1 MEQDV
6 KTFIEKIKNAK
17 NIAIM
22 GHKNPDG
29 DSYCSVLA
37 LARLIELNYGLR
49 PTCIYDGNIPEYLD
63 EMPLRTWIKYY
74 ERVDLAEVYDLVIIL
89 DYGTPKHI
97 GGAQPIVD
105 NAKFIVE
112 IDHHQN
118 DERLGMLCIDDEG
131 AAATGQILFEIMQ
144 EAGWTFDKDVL
155 DLLAVA
161 LITDTGN
168 FKFVRDGRVMQIMA
182 ELIDNG
188 VVLRHLFEAL
198 RNKPRKSVL
207 VESGAASRAEF
218 WYKGKLAIAIVPHK
232 DYKYL
237 DGRGDTVL
245 NLLGGI
251 KGVEYIALL
260 KEQKAE
266 QTGVSLRSRG
276 KPVNH
281 IAEALG
287 GGGHMCAAGAVV
299 NDTLENVQ
307 ARIIEL
313 FRGEINQ

>member
-1 MEQDV
+1 MEQNIKD
-6 KTFIEKIKNAK
+6 FIEKIRGAK

-37 LARLIELNYGLR
+37 LAKLIELNYGVR
-49 PTCIYDGNIPEYLD
+49 ATCIYDGNIPEYLD
-63 EMPLRTWIKYY
+63 EMPMRSWIKYY
-74 ERVDLAEVYDLVIIL
+74 ERVDLSEVYDLVILL

-97 GGAQPIVD
+97 GGARPIVD
-105 NAKFIVE
+105 NARFIVE

-118 DERLGMLCIDDEG
+118 DEKLGALCLDDEN
-131 AAATGQILFEIMQ
+131 AAAVGQIIFEIMKS
-144 EAGWTFDKDVL
+144 ANWTFDKDVL

-198 RNKPRKSVL
+198 RNKPRKSV
-207 VESGAASRAEF
+207 VMEAGVVSRAQF
-218 WYKGKLAIAIVPHK
+218 WFKGKLAVAIVPHK

-245 NLLGGI
+245 NLLGSI
-251 KGVEYIALL
+251 KGVEYIAML
-260 KEQKAE
+260 KEQKE
-266 QTGVSLRSRG
+266 NQTGVSLRSRG
-276 KPVNH
+276 QPVNH

-287 GGGHMCAAGAVV
+287 GGGHMCAAGAVLNEPV
-299 NDTLENVQ
+299 EDVLN
-307 ARIIEL
+307 RIIEL
-313 FRGEINQ
+313 FRGEIK

>member
-1 MEQDV
+1 MEQKV
-6 KTFIEKIKNAK
+6 KDFIDKIKDAK
-17 NIAIM
+17 KIAIM

-37 LARLIELNYGLR
+37 LARLIELNYSVR
-49 PTCIYDGNIPEYLD
+49 PLCVYDGNIPEYLD

-74 ERVDLAEVYDLVIIL
+74 ERVDLAEVYDLVVLL

-105 NAKFIVE
+105 SARFVVE

-118 DERLGMLCIDDEG
+118 DEHLGILCINDEN
-131 AAATGQILFEIMQ
+131 AAATGQILFEIMKGAKWQ
-144 EAGWTFDKDVL
+144 YDKDVL
-155 DLLAVA
+155 DLLAA
-161 LITDTGN
+161 AIITDTGY
-168 FKFVRDGRVMQIMA
+168 FKFVRDGRVMQIIG
-182 ELIDNG
+182 ELVNDG
-188 VVLRHLFEAL
+188 VVLRHLFESL
-198 RNKPRKSVL
+198 RNKPRKSV
-207 VESGAASRAEF
+207 VMEAGAASRAEF
-218 WYKGKLAIAIVPHK
+218 LFKGRLAIATIPHK

-245 NLLGGI
+245 NLLGSI

-260 KEQKAE
+260 KEQKE
-266 QTGVSLRSRG
+266 NQTGISLRSRG
-276 KPVNH
+276 LPVNH

-299 NDTLENVQ
+299 NDSVENVRN
-307 ARIIEL
+307 RIVEL
-313 FRGEINQ
+313 FQGEVK

>member
-1 MEQDV
+1 MEESV
-6 KTFIEKIKNAK
+6 KIFIDKIKSAR

-37 LARLIELNYGLR
+37 LAKLIEINYGVR
-49 PTCIYDGNIPEYLD
+49 PTCVYDGNIPEYLD
-63 EMPLRTWIKYY
+63 EMPMRSWIKYY
-74 ERVDLAEVYDLVIIL
+74 ERVDLAEVYDLVILL

-97 GGAQPIVD
+97 GGAKPLVD
-105 NAKFIVE
+105 NARFIVE

-118 DERLGMLCIDDEG
+118 DEKLGMLCIDDEN
-131 AAATGQILFEIMQ
+131 AAAVGQIIFEIMKSANWQ
-144 EAGWTFDKDVL
+144 FDKDVL

-161 LITDTGN
+161 IITDTGN

-182 ELIDNG
+182 EMVESG

-198 RNKPRKSVL
+198 RNKPRKSV
-207 VESGAASRAEF
+207 VAESGAASRAQF
-218 WYKGKLAIAIVPHK
+218 LFKGRLAIAIVPHK

-245 NLLGGI
+245 NLLGSI

-260 KEQKAE
+260 KEQKE
-266 QTGVSLRSRG
+266 NQTGVSLRSRG
-276 KPVNH
+276 QPVNH

-299 NDTLENVQ
+299 NDSVENVRN
-307 ARIIEL
+307 RIVEL
-313 FRGEINQ
+313 FQGELK

>member
-1 MEQDV
+1 MEQNI
-6 KTFIEKIKNAK
+6 KTFIEKIKSAK

-37 LARLIELNYGLR
+37 LAKLIELNYGIR

-63 EMPLRTWIKYY
+63 EMPLRSWIKYY
-74 ERVDLAEVYDLVIIL
+74 ERVDLTEVYDVVIL
-89 DYGTPKHI
+89 MDYGTPKHI
-97 GGAQPIVD
+97 GGARPIVD
-105 NAKFIVE
+105 NAKFIIE

-118 DERLGMLCIDDEG
+118 DERLGMLCIDDET
-131 AAATGQILFEIMQ
+131 AAATGQILYNIMKTLD
-144 EAGWTFDKDVL
+144 WKFDQDVL

-168 FKFVRDGRVMQIMA
+168 FKFVRDGRVMRIMA
-182 ELIDNG
+182 ELVDDG
-188 VVLRHLFEAL
+188 VVLQNLFDSL
-198 RNKPRKSVL
+198 RNKPRKAIV
-207 VESGAASRAEF
+207 VEAGAASRAEF
-218 WYKGKLAIAIVPHK
+218 LFKGKLAIAIIPHK

-237 DGRGDTVL
+237 DGRGETVL
-245 NLLGGI
+245 NLLGSI
-251 KGVEYIALL
+251 KGVEYIAFL

-276 KPVNH
+276 KPINH

-287 GGGHMCAAGAVV
+287 GGGHMYAAGAVV
-299 NDTLENVQ
+299 NDSVENVRN
-307 ARIIEL
+307 RIIEL
-313 FRGEINQ
+313 LRGEIK

>member
-1 MEQDV
+1 MEQNI
-6 KTFIEKIKNAK
+6 KTFVEKIKSAK

-37 LARLIELNYGLR
+37 LAKLIELNYGLR
-49 PTCIYDGNIPEYLD
+49 PTCVYDGNIPEYLD
-63 EMPLRTWIKYY
+63 EMPLRSWIKYY
-74 ERVDLAEVYDLVIIL
+74 ERVDLTEVYDLVILL

-105 NAKFIVE
+105 SARFIVE

-118 DERLGMLCIDDEG
+118 DEKLGTLCIDDEA
-131 AAATGQILFEIMQ
+131 AAATGQILYEIMQ
-144 EAGWTFDKDVL
+144 SVGWKFDKDVL
-155 DLLAVA
+155 DLLAAAIV
-161 LITDTGN
+161 TDTGN
-168 FKFVRDGRVMQIMA
+168 FKFVRDGRVMQIMGQ
-182 ELIDNG
+182 LVDNG

-198 RNKPRKSVL
+198 RNKPRKAVV

-218 WYKGKLAIAIVPHK
+218 LFKGRLAIATIPHK

-245 NLLGGI
+245 NLLGSI

-260 KEQKAE
+260 KEQKE
-266 QTGVSLRSRG
+266 NQTGVSLRSRG
-276 KPVNH
+276 NPINH

-299 NDTLENVQ
+299 NDSVENVRN
-307 ARIIEL
+307 RIVEL
-313 FRGEINQ
+313 FRGELK

>member
-1 MEQDV
+1 MEESV
-6 KTFIEKIKNAK
+6 KIFIDKIKSAK

-37 LARLIELNYGLR
+37 LAKLIEINYGVR
-49 PTCIYDGNIPEYLD
+49 PTCVYDGNIPEYLD
-63 EMPLRTWIKYY
+63 EMPMRSWIKYY
-74 ERVDLAEVYDLVIIL
+74 ERVDLAEVYDLVILL
-89 DYGTPKHI
+89 DYGTSKHI
-97 GGAQPIVD
+97 GGAKPLVD
-105 NAKFIVE
+105 NARFIVE

-118 DERLGMLCIDDEG
+118 DEKLGMLCIDDEN
-131 AAATGQILFEIMQ
+131 AAAVGQIIFEIMKSANWQ
-144 EAGWTFDKDVL
+144 FDKDVL

-161 LITDTGN
+161 IITDTGN

-182 ELIDNG
+182 EMVESG

-198 RNKPRKSVL
+198 RNKPRKSV
-207 VESGAASRAEF
+207 VAESGAASRAQF
-218 WYKGKLAIAIVPHK
+218 LFKGRLAIAIVPHK

-245 NLLGGI
+245 NLLGSI

-260 KEQKAE
+260 KEQKE
-266 QTGVSLRSRG
+266 NQTGVSLRSRG
-276 KPVNH
+276 QPVNH

-299 NDTLENVQ
+299 NDSVENVRN
-307 ARIIEL
+307 RIVEL
-313 FRGEINQ
+313 FQGELK

>member
-1 MEQDV
+1 MEESV
-6 KTFIEKIKNAK
+6 KIFIDKIKSAK

-37 LARLIELNYGLR
+37 LAKLIEINYGVR
-49 PTCIYDGNIPEYLD
+49 PTCVYDGNIPEYLD
-63 EMPLRTWIKYY
+63 EMPMRSWIKYY
-74 ERVDLAEVYDLVIIL
+74 ERVDLAEVYDLVILL

-97 GGAQPIVD
+97 GGAKPLVD
-105 NAKFIVE
+105 NARFIVE

-118 DERLGMLCIDDEG
+118 DEKLGMLCIDDEN
-131 AAATGQILFEIMQ
+131 AAAVGQIIFEIMKSANWQ
-144 EAGWTFDKDVL
+144 FDKDVL

-161 LITDTGN
+161 IITDTGN

-182 ELIDNG
+182 EMVESG

-198 RNKPRKSVL
+198 RNKPRKSV
-207 VESGAASRAEF
+207 VAESGAASRAQF
-218 WYKGKLAIAIVPHK
+218 LFKGRLAIAIVPHK

-245 NLLGGI
+245 NLLGSI

-260 KEQKAE
+260 KEQKE
-266 QTGVSLRSRG
+266 NQTGVSLRSRG
-276 KPVNH
+276 QPVNH

-287 GGGHMCAAGAVV
+287 GGAYVRRRCGCERFG
-299 NDTLENVQ
+299 
-307 ARIIEL
+307 RKCS
-313 FRGEINQ
+313 

>member
-1 MEQDV
+1 MEESV
-6 KTFIEKIKNAK
+6 KIFIDKIKSAK

-37 LARLIELNYGLR
+37 LAKLIEINYGVR
-49 PTCIYDGNIPEYLD
+49 PTCVYDGNIPEYLD
-63 EMPLRTWIKYY
+63 EMPMRSWIKYY
-74 ERVDLAEVYDLVIIL
+74 ERVDLAAVYDLVILL

-97 GGAQPIVD
+97 GGAKPLVD
-105 NAKFIVE
+105 NARFIVE

-118 DERLGMLCIDDEG
+118 DEKLGMLCIDDEN
-131 AAATGQILFEIMQ
+131 AAAVGQIIFEIMKSANWQ
-144 EAGWTFDKDVL
+144 FDKDVL

-161 LITDTGN
+161 IITDTGN

-182 ELIDNG
+182 EMVESG

-198 RNKPRKSVL
+198 RNKPRKSV
-207 VESGAASRAEF
+207 VAESGAASRAQF
-218 WYKGKLAIAIVPHK
+218 LFKGRLAIAIVPHK

-245 NLLGGI
+245 NLLGSI

-260 KEQKAE
+260 KEQKE
-266 QTGVSLRSRG
+266 NQTGVSLRSRG
-276 KPVNH
+276 QPVNH

-299 NDTLENVQ
+299 NDSVENVRN
-307 ARIIEL
+307 RIVEL
-313 FRGEINQ
+313 FQGELK

>member
-1 MEQDV
+1 MEQNIKD
-6 KTFIEKIKNAK
+6 FIEKIRGAK

-37 LARLIELNYGLR
+37 LAKLIELNYGVR
-49 PTCIYDGNIPEYLD
+49 ATCIYDGNIPEYLD
-63 EMPLRTWIKYY
+63 EMPMRSWIKYY
-74 ERVDLAEVYDLVIIL
+74 ERVDLSEVYDLVILL

-97 GGAQPIVD
+97 GGARPIVD
-105 NAKFIVE
+105 NARFIVE

-118 DERLGMLCIDDEG
+118 DEKLGALCLDDEN
-131 AAATGQILFEIMQ
+131 AAAVGQIIFEIMKS
-144 EAGWTFDKDVL
+144 ANWTFDKDVL

-188 VVLRHLFEAL
+188 VVLRHLVEAL
-198 RNKPRKSVL
+198 RNKPRKSV
-207 VESGAASRAEF
+207 VMEAGVVSRAQF
-218 WYKGKLAIAIVPHK
+218 WFKGKLAVAIVPHK

-245 NLLGGI
+245 NLLGSI
-251 KGVEYIALL
+251 KGVEYIAML
-260 KEQKAE
+260 KEQKE
-266 QTGVSLRSRG
+266 NQTGVSLRSRG
-276 KPVNH
+276 QPVNH

-287 GGGHMCAAGAVV
+287 GGGHMCAAGAVLNEPV
-299 NDTLENVQ
+299 EDVLN
-307 ARIIEL
+307 RIIEL
-313 FRGEINQ
+313 FRGEIK

>member
-1 MEQDV
+1 MEESV
-6 KTFIEKIKNAK
+6 KIFIDKIKSAK

-37 LARLIELNYGLR
+37 LAKLIEINYGVR
-49 PTCIYDGNIPEYLD
+49 PTCVYDGNIPEYLD
-63 EMPLRTWIKYY
+63 EMPMRSWIKYY
-74 ERVDLAEVYDLVIIL
+74 ERVDLAEVYDLVILL

-97 GGAQPIVD
+97 GGAKPLVD
-105 NAKFIVE
+105 NARFIVE

-118 DERLGMLCIDDEG
+118 DEKLGMLCIDDEN
-131 AAATGQILFEIMQ
+131 AAAVGQIIFEIMKSANWQ
-144 EAGWTFDKDVL
+144 FDKDVL
-155 DLLAVA
+155 DLITVA
-161 LITDTGN
+161 IITDTGN

-182 ELIDNG
+182 EMVESG

-198 RNKPRKSVL
+198 RNKPRKSIVA
-207 VESGAASRAEF
+207 ESGAASRAQF
-218 WYKGKLAIAIVPHK
+218 LFKGRLAIAIVPHK

-245 NLLGGI
+245 NLLGSI

-260 KEQKAE
+260 KEQKE
-266 QTGVSLRSRG
+266 NQTGVSLRSRG
-276 KPVNH
+276 QPVNH

-299 NDTLENVQ
+299 NDTVENVRN
-307 ARIIEL
+307 RIVEL
-313 FRGEINQ
+313 FQGELK

>member
-1 MEQDV
+1 MEQNIQN
-6 KTFIEKIKNAK
+6 FIEKISAAK

-37 LARLIELNYGLR
+37 LAKLIELNYGVR

-63 EMPLRTWIKYY
+63 EMPLRSWIKYY
-74 ERVDLAEVYDLVIIL
+74 ERVDLSEVYDLVVL
-89 DYGTPKHI
+89 MDYGTPNHI
-97 GGAQPIVD
+97 GGARPIVD

-118 DERLGMLCIDDEG
+118 SERLGHLCVDDEK
-131 AAATGQILFEIMQ
+131 AAATGQILFDIMKT
-144 EAGWTFDKDVL
+144 ANWKFDKDVL

-168 FKFVRDGRVMQIMA
+168 FKFVRDGRVMNIMA
-182 ELIDNG
+182 ELINNG

-198 RNKPRKSVL
+198 RNKPRKAVV
-207 VESGAASRAEF
+207 VEAGAASRAEF
-218 WYKGKLAIAIVPHK
+218 LFKGKLAIAIIPHK

-237 DGRGDTVL
+237 DGRGETVL
-245 NLLGGI
+245 NLLGSI
-251 KGVEYIALL
+251 KGVEYIAFL

-287 GGGHMCAAGAVV
+287 GGGHTCAAGAVV
-299 NDTLENVQ
+299 NDSLENVRN
-307 ARIIEL
+307 RIIEL
-313 FRGEINQ
+313 FREDIK

>member
-1 MEQDV
+1 MEQNIKD
-6 KTFIEKIKNAK
+6 FIEKIRGAK

-37 LARLIELNYGLR
+37 LAKLIELNYGVR
-49 PTCIYDGNIPEYLD
+49 ATCIYDGNIPEYLD
-63 EMPLRTWIKYY
+63 EMPMRSWIKYY
-74 ERVDLAEVYDLVIIL
+74 ERVDLSEVYDLVILL

-97 GGAQPIVD
+97 GGARPIVD
-105 NAKFIVE
+105 NARFIVE

-118 DERLGMLCIDDEG
+118 DEKLGALCLDDEN
-131 AAATGQILFEIMQ
+131 AAAVGQIIFEIMKS
-144 EAGWTFDKDVL
+144 ANWTFDKDVL

-198 RNKPRKSVL
+198 RNKPRKSV
-207 VESGAASRAEF
+207 VMEAGVVSRAQF
-218 WYKGKLAIAIVPHK
+218 WFKGKLAVAIVPHK

-245 NLLGGI
+245 NLLGSI
-251 KGVEYIALL
+251 KGVEYIAML
-260 KEQKAE
+260 KEQKE
-266 QTGVSLRSRG
+266 NQTGVSLRSRG
-276 KPVNH
+276 QPVNH

-287 GGGHMCAAGAVV
+287 GGGHMCAAGAVLNEPV
-299 NDTLENVQ
+299 EDVLN
-307 ARIIEL
+307 RIIEL
-313 FRGEINQ
+313 FRGEFK

>member
-1 MEQDV
+1 MEESV
-6 KTFIEKIKNAK
+6 KIFIDKIKSAK

-37 LARLIELNYGLR
+37 LAKLIEINYGVR
-49 PTCIYDGNIPEYLD
+49 PTCVYDGNIPEYLD
-63 EMPLRTWIKYY
+63 EMPMRSWIKYY
-74 ERVDLAEVYDLVIIL
+74 ERVDLAEVYDLVILL

-97 GGAQPIVD
+97 GGAKPLVD
-105 NAKFIVE
+105 NARFIVE

-118 DERLGMLCIDDEG
+118 DEKLGMLCIDDEN
-131 AAATGQILFEIMQ
+131 AAAVGQIIFEIMKSANWQ
-144 EAGWTFDKDVL
+144 FDKDVL

-161 LITDTGN
+161 IITDTGN

-182 ELIDNG
+182 EMVESG

-198 RNKPRKSVL
+198 RNKPRKSV
-207 VESGAASRAEF
+207 VAESGAASRAQF
-218 WYKGKLAIAIVPHK
+218 LFKGRLAIAIVPHK

-245 NLLGGI
+245 NLLGSI

-260 KEQKAE
+260 KEQKE
-266 QTGVSLRSRG
+266 NQTGVSLRSRG
-276 KPVNH
+276 QPVNH

-299 NDTLENVQ
+299 NDSVENVRN
-307 ARIIEL
+307 RIVEL
-313 FRGEINQ
+313 FQGELK

>member
-1 MEQDV
+1 MEESV
-6 KTFIEKIKNAK
+6 KIFIDKIKSAK

-37 LARLIELNYGLR
+37 LAKLIEINYGVR
-49 PTCIYDGNIPEYLD
+49 PTCVYDGNIPEYLD
-63 EMPLRTWIKYY
+63 EMPMRSWIKYY
-74 ERVDLAEVYDLVIIL
+74 ERVDLSEVYDLVILL

-97 GGAQPIVD
+97 GGARPIVD
-105 NAKFIVE
+105 NARFIVE

-118 DERLGMLCIDDEG
+118 DEKLGALCLDDEN
-131 AAATGQILFEIMQ
+131 AAAVGQIIFEIMKS
-144 EAGWTFDKDVL
+144 ANWTFDKDVL

-198 RNKPRKSVL
+198 RNKPRKSV
-207 VESGAASRAEF
+207 VMEAGVVSRAQF
-218 WYKGKLAIAIVPHK
+218 WFKGKLAVAIVPHK

-245 NLLGGI
+245 NLLGSI
-251 KGVEYIALL
+251 KGVEYIAML
-260 KEQKAE
+260 KEQKE
-266 QTGVSLRSRG
+266 NQTGVSLRSRG
-276 KPVNH
+276 QPVNH

-287 GGGHMCAAGAVV
+287 GGGHVCAAGAVLNEPV
-299 NDTLENVQ
+299 EDVLN
-307 ARIIEL
+307 RIIEL
-313 FRGEINQ
+313 FRGEIK

>member
-1 MEQDV
+1 MEQNI
-6 KTFIEKIKNAK
+6 KEFIEKIRGAK

-37 LARLIELNYGLR
+37 LAKLIELNYGVR
-49 PTCIYDGNIPEYLD
+49 ATCIYDGNIPEYLD
-63 EMPLRTWIKYY
+63 EMPMRSWIKYY
-74 ERVDLAEVYDLVIIL
+74 ERVDLSEVYDLVILL

-97 GGAQPIVD
+97 GGARPIVD
-105 NAKFIVE
+105 NARFIVE

-118 DERLGMLCIDDEG
+118 DEKLGALCLDDEN
-131 AAATGQILFEIMQ
+131 AAAVGQIIFEIMKS
-144 EAGWTFDKDVL
+144 ANWTFDKDVL

-198 RNKPRKSVL
+198 RNKPRKSV
-207 VESGAASRAEF
+207 VMEAGVVSRAQF
-218 WYKGKLAIAIVPHK
+218 WFKGKLAVAIVPHK

-245 NLLGGI
+245 NLLGSI
-251 KGVEYIALL
+251 KGVEYIAML
-260 KEQKAE
+260 KEQKE
-266 QTGVSLRSRG
+266 NQTGVSLRSRG
-276 KPVNH
+276 QPVNH

-287 GGGHMCAAGAVV
+287 GGGHVCAAGAVLNEPV
-299 NDTLENVQ
+299 EDVLN
-307 ARIIEL
+307 RIIEL
-313 FRGEINQ
+313 FRGEIK

>member
-1 MEQDV
+1 MEESV
-6 KTFIEKIKNAK
+6 KIFIDKIKSAK

-37 LARLIELNYGLR
+37 LAKLIEINYGVR
-49 PTCIYDGNIPEYLD
+49 PTCVYDGNIPEYLD
-63 EMPLRTWIKYY
+63 EMPMRSWIKYY
-74 ERVDLAEVYDLVIIL
+74 ERVDLAEVYDLVILL

-97 GGAQPIVD
+97 GGAKPLVD
-105 NAKFIVE
+105 NARFIVE

-118 DERLGMLCIDDEG
+118 DEKLGMLCIDDEN
-131 AAATGQILFEIMQ
+131 AAAVGQIIFEIMKSANWQ
-144 EAGWTFDKDVL
+144 FDKDVL

-161 LITDTGN
+161 IITDTGN

-182 ELIDNG
+182 ELVESG

-198 RNKPRKSVL
+198 RNKPRKSV
-207 VESGAASRAEF
+207 VAESGAASRAQF
-218 WYKGKLAIAIVPHK
+218 LFKGRLAIAIVPHK

-245 NLLGGI
+245 NLLGSI

-260 KEQKAE
+260 KEQKE
-266 QTGVSLRSRG
+266 NQTGVSLRSRG
-276 KPVNH
+276 QPVNH

-299 NDTLENVQ
+299 NDSVENVRN
-307 ARIIEL
+307 RIVEL
-313 FRGEINQ
+313 FQGELK

>member
-1 MEQDV
+1 MEQNI
-6 KTFIEKIKNAK
+6 KNFIEKIKGAK

-37 LARLIELNYGLR
+37 LAKLIELNYGVR

-63 EMPLRTWIKYY
+63 EMPLRSWIKYY
-74 ERVDLAEVYDLVIIL
+74 ERVDLSEVYDLVVL
-89 DYGTPKHI
+89 MDYGTPNHI
-97 GGAQPIVD
+97 GGARPIVD

-118 DERLGMLCIDDEG
+118 SERLGHLCVDDEK
-131 AAATGQILFEIMQ
+131 AAATGQILFDIMKT
-144 EAGWTFDKDVL
+144 ANWKFDKDVL

-168 FKFVRDGRVMQIMA
+168 FKFVRDGRVMNIMA
-182 ELIDNG
+182 ELINNG

-198 RNKPRKSVL
+198 RNKPRKAVV
-207 VESGAASRAEF
+207 VEAEAASRAEF
-218 WYKGKLAIAIVPHK
+218 LFKGKLAIAIIPHK

-237 DGRGDTVL
+237 DGRGETVL
-245 NLLGGI
+245 NLLGSI
-251 KGVEYIALL
+251 KGVEYIAFL

-287 GGGHMCAAGAVV
+287 GGGHTCAAGAVV
-299 NDTLENVQ
+299 NDSLENVRN
-307 ARIIEL
+307 RIIEL
-313 FRGEINQ
+313 FREDIK

>member
-1 MEQDV
+1 MEQNV
-6 KTFIEKIKNAK
+6 KTFIEKIKTAK

-37 LARLIELNYGLR
+37 LAKLIELNYGVR
-49 PTCIYDGNIPEYLD
+49 ATCIYDGNIPEYLD
-63 EMPLRTWIKYY
+63 EMPMRSWIKYY
-74 ERVDLAEVYDLVIIL
+74 ERVDLSEVYDLVILL

-97 GGAQPIVD
+97 GGARPIVD
-105 NAKFIVE
+105 NARFIVE

-118 DERLGMLCIDDEG
+118 DEKLGALCLDDEN
-131 AAATGQILFEIMQ
+131 AAAVGQIIFEIMKS
-144 EAGWTFDKDVL
+144 ANWTFDKDVL

-198 RNKPRKSVL
+198 RNKPRKSV
-207 VESGAASRAEF
+207 VMEAGVVSRAQF
-218 WYKGKLAIAIVPHK
+218 WFKGKLAVAIVPHK

-245 NLLGGI
+245 NLLGSI
-251 KGVEYIALL
+251 KGVEYIAML
-260 KEQKAE
+260 KEQKE
-266 QTGVSLRSRG
+266 NQTGVSLRSRG
-276 KPVNH
+276 QPVNH

-287 GGGHMCAAGAVV
+287 GGGHVCAAGAVLNEPV
-299 NDTLENVQ
+299 EDVLN
-307 ARIIEL
+307 RIIEL
-313 FRGEINQ
+313 FRGEIK

>member
-1 MEQDV
+1 MEQNI
-6 KTFIEKIKNAK
+6 KTFIEKIKGAK

-37 LARLIELNYGLR
+37 LAGLIELNYGLR

-63 EMPLRTWIKYY
+63 EMPLRSWIKYY
-74 ERVDLAEVYDLVIIL
+74 ERVDLAEVYDLVILL

-97 GGAQPIVD
+97 GGARPIVD
-105 NAKFIVE
+105 NAKYIVE

-118 DERLGMLCIDDEG
+118 DERLGTLCIDDET
-131 AAATGQILFEIMQ
+131 AAATGQILFEIMKK
-144 EAGWTFDKDVL
+144 ADWTFDKDVL

-168 FKFVRDGRVMQIMA
+168 FKFVRDGRVMRIMA

-198 RNKPRKSVL
+198 RNKPRKAVV
-207 VESGAASRAEF
+207 VEAGAASRAEF

-245 NLLGGI
+245 NLLGSI
-251 KGVEYIALL
+251 KGVEYIAFL

-276 KPVNH
+276 KPINH

>member
-1 MEQDV
+1 MEQNI
-6 KTFIEKIKNAK
+6 KTFIEKIKSAK

-37 LARLIELNYGLR
+37 LAKLIELNYGIR

-63 EMPLRTWIKYY
+63 EMPLRSWIKYY
-74 ERVDLAEVYDLVIIL
+74 ERVDLTEVYDVVIL
-89 DYGTPKHI
+89 MDYGTPKHI
-97 GGAQPIVD
+97 GGARPIVD
-105 NAKFIVE
+105 NAKFIIE

-118 DERLGMLCIDDEG
+118 DERLGMLCIDDEA
-131 AAATGQILFEIMQ
+131 AAATGQILYNIMKTLD
-144 EAGWTFDKDVL
+144 WKFDQDVL

-168 FKFVRDGRVMQIMA
+168 FKFVRDGRVMRIMA
-182 ELIDNG
+182 ELVDDG
-188 VVLRHLFEAL
+188 VVLQNLFDSL
-198 RNKPRKSVL
+198 RNKPRKAIV
-207 VESGAASRAEF
+207 VEAGAASRAEF
-218 WYKGKLAIAIVPHK
+218 LFKGKLAIAIIPHK

-237 DGRGDTVL
+237 DGRGETVL
-245 NLLGGI
+245 NLLGSI
-251 KGVEYIALL
+251 KGVEYIAFL

-276 KPVNH
+276 KPINH

-287 GGGHMCAAGAVV
+287 GGGHMYAAGAVV
-299 NDTLENVQ
+299 NDSVENVRN
-307 ARIIEL
+307 RIIEL
-313 FRGEINQ
+313 LRGEIK

>member
-1 MEQDV
+1 MEQNI

-37 LARLIELNYGLR
+37 LAKLIELNYGVR
-49 PTCIYDGNIPEYLD
+49 ATCIYDGNIPEYLD
-63 EMPLRTWIKYY
+63 EMPMRSWIKYY
-74 ERVDLAEVYDLVIIL
+74 ERVDLSEVYDLVILL

-97 GGAQPIVD
+97 GGARPIVD
-105 NAKFIVE
+105 NARFIVE

-118 DERLGMLCIDDEG
+118 DEKLGALCLDDEN
-131 AAATGQILFEIMQ
+131 AAAVGQIIFEIMKS
-144 EAGWTFDKDVL
+144 ANWTFDKDVL

-198 RNKPRKSVL
+198 RNKPRKSV
-207 VESGAASRAEF
+207 VMEAGVVSRAQF
-218 WYKGKLAIAIVPHK
+218 WFKGKLAVAIVPHK

-245 NLLGGI
+245 NLLGSI
-251 KGVEYIALL
+251 KGVEYIAML
-260 KEQKAE
+260 KEQKE
-266 QTGVSLRSRG
+266 NQTGVSLRSRG
-276 KPVNH
+276 QPVNH

-287 GGGHMCAAGAVV
+287 GGGHVCAAGAVLNEPV
-299 NDTLENVQ
+299 EDVLN
-307 ARIIEL
+307 RIIEL
-313 FRGEINQ
+313 FRGEIK

>member
-1 MEQDV
+1 MEESV
-6 KTFIEKIKNAK
+6 KIFIDKIKSAK

-37 LARLIELNYGLR
+37 LAKLIEINYGVR
-49 PTCIYDGNIPEYLD
+49 PTCVYDGNIPEYLD
-63 EMPLRTWIKYY
+63 EMPMRSWIKYY
-74 ERVDLAEVYDLVIIL
+74 ERVDLAEVYDLVILL

-97 GGAQPIVD
+97 GGAKPLVD
-105 NAKFIVE
+105 NARFIVE

-118 DERLGMLCIDDEG
+118 DEKLGMLCIDDEN
-131 AAATGQILFEIMQ
+131 AAAVGQIIFEIMKSANWQ
-144 EAGWTFDKDVL
+144 FDKDVL

-161 LITDTGN
+161 IITDTGN

-182 ELIDNG
+182 EMVESG

-198 RNKPRKSVL
+198 RNKPRKSV
-207 VESGAASRAEF
+207 VAESGAASRAQF
-218 WYKGKLAIAIVPHK
+218 LFKGRLAIAIVPHK

-245 NLLGGI
+245 NLLGSI

-260 KEQKAE
+260 KEQKE
-266 QTGVSLRSRG
+266 NQTGVSLRSRG
-276 KPVNH
+276 NPINH

-299 NDTLENVQ
+299 NDSVENVRN
-307 ARIIEL
+307 RIVEL
-313 FRGEINQ
+313 FQGELK

>member
-1 MEQDV
+1 MEESV
-6 KTFIEKIKNAK
+6 KIFIDKIKSAK

-37 LARLIELNYGLR
+37 LAKLIEINYGVR
-49 PTCIYDGNIPEYLD
+49 PTCVYDGNIPEYLD
-63 EMPLRTWIKYY
+63 EMPMRSWIKYY
-74 ERVDLAEVYDLVIIL
+74 ERVDLAEVYDLVILL
-89 DYGTPKHI
+89 DYGTPKHV
-97 GGAQPIVD
+97 GGAKPLVD
-105 NAKFIVE
+105 NARFIVE

-118 DERLGMLCIDDEG
+118 DEKLGMLCIDDEN
-131 AAATGQILFEIMQ
+131 AAAVGQIIFEIMKSANWQ
-144 EAGWTFDKDVL
+144 FDKDVL
-155 DLLAVA
+155 DLITVA
-161 LITDTGN
+161 IITDTGN

-182 ELIDNG
+182 EMVESG

-198 RNKPRKSVL
+198 RNKPRKSIVA
-207 VESGAASRAEF
+207 ESGAASRAQF
-218 WYKGKLAIAIVPHK
+218 LFKGRLAIAIVPHK

-245 NLLGGI
+245 NLLGSI

-260 KEQKAE
+260 KEQKE
-266 QTGVSLRSRG
+266 NQTGVSLRSRG
-276 KPVNH
+276 QPVNH

-299 NDTLENVQ
+299 NDSVENVRN
-307 ARIIEL
+307 RIVEL
-313 FRGEINQ
+313 FQGELK

>member
-1 MEQDV
+1 MEQNI

-37 LARLIELNYGLR
+37 LAKLIELNFGLR

-63 EMPLRTWIKYY
+63 EMPLRSWIKYY
-74 ERVDLAEVYDLVIIL
+74 ERVDLTEIYDLVIL
-89 DYGTPKHI
+89 VDYGTPRHI

-105 NAKFIVE
+105 SARFIVE

-118 DERLGMLCIDDEG
+118 DEKLGTLCIDDEM
-131 AAATGQILFEIMQ
+131 AAATGQIIFDIMKSAQ
-144 EAGWTFDKDVL
+144 WQFDKDVL
-155 DLLAVA
+155 DLLAA
-161 LITDTGN
+161 AIITDTGN
-168 FKFVRDGRVMQIMA
+168 FKFVRDGRIMQIMG
-182 ELIDNG
+182 ELVDGG
-188 VVLRHLFEAL
+188 VVLRHLFENL
-198 RNKPRKSVL
+198 RNKPRKAVV

-218 WYKGKLAIAIVPHK
+218 LFKGRLAIAIVPRK

-245 NLLGGI
+245 NLLGSI

-260 KEQKAE
+260 KEQKE
-266 QTGVSLRSRG
+266 NQTGISLRSRG
-276 KPVNH
+276 QPVNH

-299 NDTLENVQ
+299 NDSVENVRN
-307 ARIIEL
+307 RIIEL
-313 FRGEINQ
+313 FHGELK

>member
-1 MEQDV
+1 MEQNIKD
-6 KTFIEKIKNAK
+6 FIEKIRGAK

-37 LARLIELNYGLR
+37 LAKLIELNYGVR
-49 PTCIYDGNIPEYLD
+49 ATCIYDGNIPEYLD
-63 EMPLRTWIKYY
+63 EMPMRSWIKYY
-74 ERVDLAEVYDLVIIL
+74 ERVDLSEVYDLVILL

-97 GGAQPIVD
+97 GGARPIVD
-105 NAKFIVE
+105 NARFIVE

-118 DERLGMLCIDDEG
+118 DEKLGALCLDDEN
-131 AAATGQILFEIMQ
+131 AAAVGQIIFEIMKS
-144 EAGWTFDKDVL
+144 ANWTFDKDVL

-198 RNKPRKSVL
+198 RNKPRKSV
-207 VESGAASRAEF
+207 VMEAGVVSRAQF
-218 WYKGKLAIAIVPHK
+218 WFKGKLAVAIVPHK

-245 NLLGGI
+245 NLLGSI
-251 KGVEYIALL
+251 KGVEYIAML
-260 KEQKAE
+260 KEQKE
-266 QTGVSLRSRG
+266 NQTGVSLRSRG
-276 KPVNH
+276 QPVNH

-287 GGGHMCAAGAVV
+287 GGGHVCAAGAVLNEPV
-299 NDTLENVQ
+299 EDVLN
-307 ARIIEL
+307 RIIEL
-313 FRGEINQ
+313 FRGEIK

>member
-1 MEQDV
+1 MEQNV
-6 KTFIEKIKNAK
+6 KTFIEKIKTAK

-37 LARLIELNYGLR
+37 LAKLIELNYGLR

-63 EMPLRTWIKYY
+63 EMPMRSWIKYY
-74 ERVDLAEVYDLVIIL
+74 ERVDLSEVYDLVILL

-97 GGAQPIVD
+97 GGARPIVD
-105 NAKFIVE
+105 GARFIVE

-118 DERLGMLCIDDEG
+118 DEKVGTLCIDDEE
-131 AAATGQILFEIMQ
+131 AAATGQILFDIMKM
-144 EAGWTFDKDVL
+144 AGWQFDKDVL

-168 FKFVRDGRVMQIMA
+168 FKFVRSGRVMQIMGD
-182 ELIDNG
+182 LIDNG

-198 RNKPRKSVL
+198 RNKPRKAVV
-207 VESGAASRAEF
+207 VEAGAASRAEF
-218 WYKGKLAIAIVPHK
+218 LFKGKLAIATIPHK

-237 DGRGDTVL
+237 DGRGETVL
-245 NLLGGI
+245 NLLGSI
-251 KGVEYIALL
+251 KGVEYIAFL
-260 KEQKAE
+260 KEQKSE

-276 KPVNH
+276 KPINH

-299 NDTLENVQ
+299 NDSVENVRN
-307 ARIIEL
+307 RIIEL
-313 FRGEINQ
+313 FRGEIK

>member
-1 MEQDV
+1 MEESV
-6 KTFIEKIKNAK
+6 KNFIDKIKSAK

-37 LARLIELNYGLR
+37 LAKLIEINYGVR
-49 PTCIYDGNIPEYLD
+49 PTCVYDGNIPEYLD
-63 EMPLRTWIKYY
+63 EMPMRSWIKYY
-74 ERVDLAEVYDLVIIL
+74 ERVDLAEVYDLVILL

-97 GGAQPIVD
+97 GGAKPLVD
-105 NAKFIVE
+105 NARFIVE

-118 DERLGMLCIDDEG
+118 DEKLGMLCIDDEN
-131 AAATGQILFEIMQ
+131 AAAVGQIIFEIMKSANWQ
-144 EAGWTFDKDVL
+144 FDKDVL

-161 LITDTGN
+161 IITDTGN

-182 ELIDNG
+182 EMVESG

-198 RNKPRKSVL
+198 RNKPRKSV
-207 VESGAASRAEF
+207 VAESGAASRAQF
-218 WYKGKLAIAIVPHK
+218 LFKGRLAIAIVPHK

-245 NLLGGI
+245 NLLGSI

-260 KEQKAE
+260 KEQKE
-266 QTGVSLRSRG
+266 NQTGVSLRSRG
-276 KPVNH
+276 QPVNH

-299 NDTLENVQ
+299 NDSVENVRN
-307 ARIIEL
+307 RIVEL
-313 FRGEINQ
+313 FQGELK

>member
-1 MEQDV
+1 MEESV
-6 KTFIEKIKNAK
+6 KNFVDKIKNAK

-37 LARLIELNYGLR
+37 LAKLIELNYGVR
-49 PTCIYDGNIPEYLD
+49 PTCVYDGNIPEYLD
-63 EMPLRTWIKYY
+63 EMPMRSWIKYY
-74 ERVDLAEVYDLVIIL
+74 ERVDLTEVYDLVILL

-97 GGAQPIVD
+97 GGPQPIVD
-105 NAKFIVE
+105 NARFIAE

-118 DERLGMLCIDDEG
+118 DEKLGALCIDDES
-131 AAATGQILFEIMQ
+131 ASATGQILFEIMKTANWQ
-144 EAGWTFDKDVL
+144 FDKDVL

-161 LITDTGN
+161 IITDTGH
-168 FKFVRDGRVMQIMA
+168 FKFVRDGRVMQIMGDLV
-182 ELIDNG
+182 ENG
-188 VVLRHLFEAL
+188 VVLRYLFEAL
-198 RNKPRKSVL
+198 RNKPRKSIVA
-207 VESGAASRAEF
+207 ESGAASRAQF
-218 WYKGKLAIAIVPHK
+218 LFKGRLAIAIVPHK

-245 NLLGGI
+245 NLLGSI

-260 KEQKAE
+260 KEQKIN
-266 QTGVSLRSRG
+266 QTGISLRSRC
-276 KPVNH
+276 KPINH

-299 NDTLENVQ
+299 NDSVENVRN
-307 ARIIEL
+307 RIVEL
-313 FRGEINQ
+313 FQRELK

>member
-1 MEQDV
+1 MEQNI

-37 LARLIELNYGLR
+37 LAKLIELNFGLR

-63 EMPLRTWIKYY
+63 ELPLRSWIKYY
-74 ERVDLAEVYDLVIIL
+74 ERVDLTEVYDLVVL
-89 DYGTPKHI
+89 VDYGTPNHI

-105 NAKFIVE
+105 SARFIVE

-118 DERLGMLCIDDEG
+118 DEKLGSLCIDDEM
-131 AAATGQILFEIMQ
+131 AAATGQIIFEIMKSANWQ
-144 EAGWTFDKDVL
+144 FDKDVL
-155 DLLAVA
+155 DLLAA
-161 LITDTGN
+161 AIITDTGN
-168 FKFVRDGRVMQIMA
+168 FKFVRDGRIMQIMG
-182 ELIDNG
+182 ELVDSG
-188 VVLRHLFEAL
+188 VVLRHLFENL
-198 RNKPRKSVL
+198 RNKPRKTV
-207 VESGAASRAEF
+207 VMEAGVTSRAEF
-218 WYKGKLAIAIVPHK
+218 LFKGRLAIAIVPRK

-245 NLLGGI
+245 NLLGSI

-260 KEQKAE
+260 KEQKE
-266 QTGVSLRSRG
+266 NQTGLSLRSRG
-276 KPVNH
+276 QPVNH

-299 NDTLENVQ
+299 NDSVENVRN
-307 ARIIEL
+307 RIIEL
-313 FRGEINQ
+313 FHGELK

>member
-1 MEQDV
+1 MEQNIQI
-6 KTFIEKIKNAK
+6 FIEKISAAK

-37 LARLIELNYGLR
+37 LAKLIELNYGVR

-63 EMPLRTWIKYY
+63 EMPLRSWIKYY
-74 ERVDLAEVYDLVIIL
+74 ERVDLSEVYDLVVL
-89 DYGTPKHI
+89 MDYGTPNHI
-97 GGAQPIVD
+97 GGARPIVD

-118 DERLGMLCIDDEG
+118 SERLGHLCVDDEK
-131 AAATGQILFEIMQ
+131 AAATGQILFDIMKT
-144 EAGWTFDKDVL
+144 ANWKFDKDVL

-168 FKFVRDGRVMQIMA
+168 FKFVRDGRVMNIMA
-182 ELIDNG
+182 ELINNG

-198 RNKPRKSVL
+198 RNKPRKAVV
-207 VESGAASRAEF
+207 VEAEAASRAEF
-218 WYKGKLAIAIVPHK
+218 LFKGKLAIAIIPHK

-237 DGRGDTVL
+237 DGRGETVL
-245 NLLGGI
+245 NLLGSI
-251 KGVEYIALL
+251 KGVEYIAFL

-287 GGGHMCAAGAVV
+287 GGGHTCAAGAVV
-299 NDTLENVQ
+299 NDSLENVRN
-307 ARIIEL
+307 RIIEL
-313 FRGEINQ
+313 FRGDIK